1 MKNMTIL
8 YIFTFG
14 YSLKTWKL
22 SGTLEKELEIFKKIN
37 EKYNTKFIFLTYGNN
52 DDLSLEISNKNI
64 KIIPLF
70 GNKSIPKN
78 KFLLFSLSV
87 YFVLKNK
94 NLFKGV
100 EIIQQNQLNGSW
112 LAVLAKFLYKKP
124 YFLRTGYDTYRF
136 SIYEKKSILKRFGF
150 LFLTNLNFAF
160 SDLITV
166 TSKSDYVFSKKYFI
180 KPKLIKVRPNWVVK
194 KKLPKHSLRSSYK
207 ILSVGRLENQKNYSK
222 IINEFS
228 NSKFEID
235 IVGTGKN
242 LDNLQKLAKEKNTKI
257 NFLGHVNNTDLQ
269 SLYPKYTFYVSTSL
283 FEGNP
288 KTVLEAMSHGCVVL
302 ISNIDN
308 HKELVNN
315 SENGFLIDL
324 KDNFY
329 KKLINIIDDT
339 SVDFD
344 EISKNAS
351 NFVYKNNNIKKLID
365 KTQDDYLF
373 LCKK

>member
-1 MKNMTIL
+1 MTIL

-14 YSLKTWKL
+14 YSLKTWQL

-78 KFLLFSLSV
+78 KFLLFCLSI

-94 NLFKGV
+94 NLFKEV

-112 LAVLAKFLYKKP
+112 LALLAKFLYKKP

-136 SIYEKKSILKRFGF
+136 SIYEKKSIFKRFGF

-194 KKLPKHSLRSSYK
+194 RKLPIHSLRSSYK
-207 ILSVGRLENQKNYSK
+207 ILSVGRLEDQKNYSK

-235 IVGTGKN
+235 IVGAGKN
-242 LDNLQKLAKEKNTKI
+242 LNSLQKLAKEENTKI

-269 SLYPKYTFYVSTSL
+269 SLYPKYTFYISTSL

-308 HKELVNN
+308 HEELVHN
-315 SENGFLIDL
+315 SKNGFLIDL

-339 SVDFD
+339 SVDLD
-344 EISKNAS
+344 ALSKNAS
-351 NFVYKNNNIKKLID
+351 NFVNKNNNIEKLID
-365 KTQDDYLF
+365 KTQDDYIF

>member
-1 MKNMTIL
+1 M
-8 YIFTFG
+8 
-14 YSLKTWKL
+14 
-22 SGTLEKELEIFKKIN
+22 
-37 EKYNTKFIFLTYGNN
+37 
-52 DDLSLEISNKNI
+52 
-64 KIIPLF
+64 
-70 GNKSIPKN
+70 
-78 KFLLFSLSV
+78 
-87 YFVLKNK
+87 
-94 NLFKGV
+94 
-100 EIIQQNQLNGSW
+100 
-112 LAVLAKFLYKKP
+112 
-124 YFLRTGYDTYRF
+124 
-136 SIYEKKSILKRFGF
+136 
-150 LFLTNLNFAF
+150 
-160 SDLITV
+160 
-166 TSKSDYVFSKKYFI
+166 
-180 KPKLIKVRPNWVVK
+180 
-194 KKLPKHSLRSSYK
+194 
-207 ILSVGRLENQKNYSK
+207 
-222 IINEFS
+222 
-228 NSKFEID
+228 
-235 IVGTGKN
+235 
-242 LDNLQKLAKEKNTKI
+242 DNLQKLAKEKNTKI